1 MLKNITFAADET
13 LIDEAREAAR
23 AENTTLNEQFRQW
36 LEAYARKRR
45 VQRVRETVTALQ
57 SRYTTG
63 GERWTR
69 EEKNE
74 RH

>member
-1 MLKNITFAADET
+1 MLKNITFAADEA

-45 VQRVRETVTALQ
+45 VQRVRETVTTLQ

-69 EEKNE
+69 EEMNE

>member
-1 MLKNITFAADET
+1 MLKNITFAADEA

-45 VQRVRETVTALQ
+45 VPRVRETVTTLQ

-63 GERWTR
+63 GGRWTR
-69 EEKNE
+69 EEMNE